1 MFLGARGENEF
12 KLVQMNLERIWRKG
26 IQKKKGAGAAGP
38 TPPPF
43 RPSERPGLLPPPP
56 LSRARMPTSSQPA
69 SATWRPYAGEERAA
83 AGHLHPPWSG
93 RRLGL
98 PSHSIHSVART
109 SPLPPP
115 SARAARPQQLRRSAI
130 AGAAPLLT
138 AGHSSAPNSTP
149 KPPEHSP

>member
-1 MFLGARGENEF
+1 
-12 KLVQMNLERIWRKG
+12 MNLEKNLRKE
-26 IQKKKGAGAAGP
+26 IQKKMEKGQALPGQPRLPFGPASGPAYFPLPHSPARAAP
-38 TPPPF
+38 A
-43 RPSERPGLLPPPP
+43 L
-56 LSRARMPTSSQPA
+56 SQPA